1 MIPAP
6 VHEDVVTLAKETV
19 YTAQQINNLRETIMQ
34 NTKKPPTLQEM
45 RVVLNSATALGL
57 NPLYLITQ
65 ILDGTIKTDFSMANE
80 QKPELGKHLTGYQL
94 NPLDPQN
101 GTTCR
106 LIYTAFHYRGAQ
118 IDVKYLGYGFRLP
131 FNKVRLYETLAA
143 YIFVNYVNRFQPI
156 TFSGQWITVTMHGYK
171 MQVVDTCLV
180 KKTPEGIQE
189 DLDALLDQMDYRD
202 KYAEFM
208 QTEIGNVIHA
218 VRLGETVYPPI
229 YAECLQVL
237 VEEMGL
243 EVEPAGDPDSA
254 GLQAFRWAITYPQG
268 DFPIKKRLER
278 EAWRYPGADVD
289 YLLQDIIDHVDPLT
303 FPTDENSEEHTQE
316 G

>member
-1 MIPAP
+1 MEAIHTDA
-6 VHEDVVTLAKETV
+6 VTLAKETV
-19 YTAQQINNLRETIMQ
+19 YTAQQINTLRETIIQ

-45 RVVLNSATALGL
+45 RVVLSSATALGL

-65 ILDGTIKTDFSMANE
+65 ILDGTIKTDFSMANQ

-106 LIYTAFHYRGAQ
+106 LLYTAFHYRGAQ

-208 QTEIGNVIHA
+208 QIEIGNVIHA

-229 YAECLQVL
+229 YAECLQAL
-237 VEEMGL
+237 HEENWL
-243 EVEPAGDPDSA
+243 QIETAGDQDSA
-254 GLQAFRWAITYPQG
+254 GTISYRWGMVTDPGSIPHTTG
-268 DFPIKKRLER
+268 
-278 EAWRYPGADVD
+278 WRYAGADID
-289 YLLQDIIDHVDPLT
+289 YLVQDIVQTVDPLA
-303 FPTDENSEEHTQE
+303 FADHADQE
-316 G
+316 D